1 MRLIDDERQLAEL
14 AGDAAARQAA
24 MQALSPLGLLL
35 CDADGRLSVREGAPW
50 LRAGLADAVTLADL
64 AAHSPRLA
72 QLIHRA
78 ASGRP
83 ARETIDVADRIWHV
97 EASPWHGGAIV
108 LALDRGHRDEP
119 VTRGG
124 QSDAPLDLLAEGSAE
139 GLWYWDVEADRVWTS
154 RRLRAMIAGAEET
167 VDAGLERWLERVHP
181 EDLPGLRTALDRLVD
196 GSVEFSEI
204 EVRLRHGEGRYL
216 WMRAR
221 AVAEREPGGSAL
233 RVGGSLAD
241 LTEQKRS
248 EERLAWQAWHDP
260 LTGLPNRAFFLDR
273 LRLTMERA
281 RRQPSLAWAVLFVD
295 LDRFKI
301 VNDSLG
307 HLAGDELLRGM
318 ARRIES
324 CLRSTD
330 CVARFGGDEFAI
342 LVDDLGSEEE
352 AEQVAERLLS
362 ELAEPFVLEGTEI
375 VTTASIGI
383 ARGSTAYTQPAQLLR
398 DADSAMYHAKHE
410 GRARWSAF
418 SPDMHQRAVAAL
430 HLESQLR
437 RAVERS
443 ELENYYQPIFNLSNG
458 RLVGFEA
465 LVRWNHGDHGLL
477 SPAQFLSLAEETG
490 LVVPLGERV
499 LDAAVACM
507 QDWRRRLPAFA
518 DAVMSVNL
526 SPRQFAMRELPGHI
540 RAILD
545 RHELE
550 PAALKLEIT
559 EGVLMDNPD
568 HAFAMFMRLRALGVR
583 LAIDDFGTGF
593 SSLSYLHRFPMFIHT
608 IKIDQS
614 FVSRM
619 HIEVEKAE
627 IVRTITLL
635 ARNLDLEI
643 VAEGIEHLDHVQQLR
658 ALGANLGQGFFF
670 GRPLPAGEIE
680 SRWSSIDV
688 KVEVGPDTMP
698 PGSDHRP

>member
-1 MRLIDDERQLAEL
+1 MRLHDHEEQLTDL
-14 AGDAAARQAA
+14 AADPAVRQATLLS
-24 MQALSPLGLLL
+24 LSPLGLLL
-35 CDADGRLSVREGAPW
+35 CDADGRLTAREGGPW
-50 LRAGLADAVTLADL
+50 ARAGLADVETLADL
-64 AAHSPRLA
+64 TTLAPRLA
-72 QLIHRA
+72 GIIHRA
-78 ASGRP
+78 TGGTAGRETLDVSGRVW
-83 ARETIDVADRIWHV
+83 EV
-97 EASPWHGGAIV
+97 EATPWHGGAIV
-108 LALDRGHRDEP
+108 LALDRGP
-119 VTRGG
+119 VTASAQPDDRSNG
-124 QSDAPLDLLAEGSAE
+124 SLDLLAEGSAE
-139 GLWYWDVEADRVWTS
+139 GLWMWETASDQIWTS
-154 RRLRAMIAGAEET
+154 RRLKAMLDGGEDFAEG
-167 VDAGLERWLERVHP
+167 GLARWLEHVHP
-181 EDLPGLRTALDRLVD
+181 EDVAGIRTGLDRLVE
-196 GSVEFSEI
+196 GSVEVFEL
-204 EVRLRHGEGRYL
+204 EARLRHSDGRYL

-221 AVAEREPGGSAL
+221 AVAERDADGRAL

-241 LTEQKRS
+241 LTEYKRS

-281 RRQPSLAWAVLFVD
+281 RRQPALIWAVLFID

-342 LVDDLGSEEE
+342 LVDDLGSEDE
-352 AEQVAERLLS
+352 AEHVAERLLS
-362 ELAEPFVLEGTEI
+362 ELSEPFVLEGTEI
-375 VTTASIGI
+375 VATASIGI
-383 ARGSTAYTQPAQLLR
+383 AHGSTAYTQPAQLLR
-398 DADSAMYHAKHE
+398 DADSAMYHAKHA

-437 RAVERS
+437 RAVERT
-443 ELENYYQPIFNLSNG
+443 ELENYYQPIFDLATG
-458 RLVGFEA
+458 KLAGFEA
-465 LVRWNHGDHGLL
+465 LVRWNHDDHGLM

-490 LVVPLGERV
+490 LIVPLGEHV
-499 LDAAVACM
+499 LDKAIACM
-507 QDWRRRLPAFA
+507 NDWRQRIPAFA
-518 DAVMSVNL
+518 DAHMSVNL
-526 SPRQFAMRELPGHI
+526 SPRQFAMRELPSQV
-540 RAILD
+540 RTLLD
-545 RHELE
+545 RRGL
-550 PAALKLEIT
+550 PPGALKLEIT
-559 EGVLMDNPD
+559 ESVLMDNAD
-568 HAFAMFMRLRALGVR
+568 HAFAMFMRLRALGVK

-608 IKIDQS
+608 LKIDQS

-627 IVRTITLL
+627 IVRTIAML

-643 VAEGIEHLDHVQQLR
+643 VAEGIEHADHVQQIR

-670 GRPLPAGEIE
+670 GRPLPAAEIE
-680 SRWSSIDV
+680 SRWGGSDSRVDV
-688 KVEVGPDTMP
+688 GGPAISYD
-698 PGSDHRP
+698 GDHRP

>member
-1 MRLIDDERQLAEL
+1 MRLYDCEQQLTEL
-14 AGDAAARQAA
+14 AGEPATRQAA
-24 MQALSPLGLLL
+24 LLALSPLGLLL
-35 CDADGRLSVREGAPW
+35 CDADGHLAAREGGPW
-50 LRAGLADAVTLADL
+50 MRAGLGDVATLADL
-64 AAHSPRLA
+64 AAKAPRLA
-72 QLIHRA
+72 GIIHRA
-78 ASGRP
+78 AGGLP
-83 ARETIDVADRIWHV
+83 GHETLDVNGQVWEV
-97 EASPWHGGAIV
+97 EATPWHGGVVV
-108 LALDRGHRDEP
+108 LALDRGPAAASAQRDD
-119 VTRGG
+119 RSNGL
-124 QSDAPLDLLAEGSAE
+124 LDLLAEGSAE
-139 GLWYWDVEADRVWTS
+139 GLWMWDTTSDQIWTS
-154 RRLRAMIAGAEET
+154 RRLRTMLDGGEDFSEG
-167 VDAGLERWLERVHP
+167 GLTRWLERVHP
-181 EDLPGLRTALDRLVD
+181 EDVAGIRAALDRLVE
-196 GSVEFSEI
+196 GSVEVFEL
-204 EVRLRHGEGRYL
+204 EARLRHRGGRYL

-221 AVAEREPGGSAL
+221 AVAERDPEGRAL
-233 RVGGSLAD
+233 RIGGSLAD
-241 LTEQKRS
+241 LTDQKRS

-281 RRQPSLAWAVLFVD
+281 RRQTSLIWAVLFID

-342 LVDDLGSEEE
+342 LVDDLGSEDE

-362 ELAEPFVLEGTEI
+362 ELSEPFVLEGTEI
-375 VTTASIGI
+375 VATASIGI
-383 ARGSTAYTQPAQLLR
+383 AHGSTAYTQPAQLLR
-398 DADSAMYHAKHE
+398 DADSAMYHAKHA

-437 RAVERS
+437 RAVERA
-443 ELENYYQPIFNLSNG
+443 ELENYYQPIFDLSTGNLA
-458 RLVGFEA
+458 GFEA
-465 LVRWNHGDHGLL
+465 LVRWDHGDHGLM
-477 SPAQFLSLAEETG
+477 SPTQFLSLADETG
-490 LVVPLGERV
+490 LIVPLGEHV
-499 LDAAVACM
+499 LDRAVACM
-507 QDWRRRLPAFA
+507 HDWRQRIPAFA
-518 DAVMSVNL
+518 DAHMSVNL
-526 SPRQFAMRELPGHI
+526 SPRQFAMRELPSQV

-545 RHELE
+545 RHGL
-550 PAALKLEIT
+550 PPGTLKLEVT
-559 EGVLMDNPD
+559 ESVLMDNAD
-568 HAFAMFMRLRALGVR
+568 HAFAMFMRLRALGVK

-608 IKIDQS
+608 LKIDQS

-627 IVRTITLL
+627 IVRTIAML

-643 VAEGIEHLDHVQQLR
+643 VAEGIEHVDHVQQIR

-670 GRPLPAGEIE
+670 GRPLPAKDIE
-680 SRWSSIDV
+680 SRWGGSNARVDV
-688 KVEVGPDTMP
+688 GGPAIAHN
-698 PGSDHRP
+698 GDHRP